1 MILFLRDSLPSMHK
15 RTLIDH
21 ITYQQ
26 KIHDNKSNNT
36 RNKFRVPND
45 FFLPQGAQ
53 GTDLRARFVLY
64 YDAALGYF

>member
-26 KIHDNKSNNT
+26 KIHGNKSNNT
-36 RNKFRVPND
+36 RISSVYQMISSCLRVR
-45 FFLPQGAQ
+45 
-53 GTDLRARFVLY
+53 RALILEHVFVLY